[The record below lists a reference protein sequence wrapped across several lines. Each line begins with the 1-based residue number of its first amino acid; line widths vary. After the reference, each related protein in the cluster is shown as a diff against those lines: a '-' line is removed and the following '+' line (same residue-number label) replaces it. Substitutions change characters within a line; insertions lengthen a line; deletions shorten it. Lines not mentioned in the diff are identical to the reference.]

1 MPRYILT
8 GTPGSGKTTIL
19 RQLELEGFSVIEE
32 AATDIIALEQ
42 AKGIAEPWLQPAFL
56 NQIAALQCQ
65 RQLQNPRPPG
75 ELQFHDRS
83 VICTA
88 ALAEYLGY
96 DLSPFLS
103 EEIARIL
110 RENVFDPHVVFLRN
124 LGFVQPTEARLIS
137 FEESLRF
144 EQIHEQA
151 YRRYGFDLIVIEPGD
166 IASRVQAILK
176 ILAPSQ
182 F

>member
-1 MPRYILT
+1 MPRHILT

-32 AATDIIALEQ
+32 AAADVIALEQ

-56 NQIAALQCQ
+56 NQITALQCQ
-65 RQLQNPRPPG
+65 RQIQNFRPQN
-75 ELQFHDRS
+75 EVQFHDRS

-96 DLSPFLS
+96 DLSPFLA
-103 EEIARIL
+103 EEIARVL
-110 RENVFDPHVVFLRN
+110 RGNIFDQRVFFLRT
-124 LGFVQPTEARLIS
+124 LGFVQPTEARRIG

-144 EQIHEQA
+144 EQIHEET
-151 YRRYGFDLIVIEPGD
+151 YRRYGFDLVFIEPGE
-166 IASRVQAILK
+166 IASRVHAILK
-176 ILAPSQ
+176 ALDPSQ
-182 F
+182 S

>member
-1 MPRYILT
+1 MPRHILS

-32 AATDIIALEQ
+32 AATDVIALEQ
-42 AKGIAEPWLQPAFL
+42 AKGTAEPWLHPVFL
-56 NQIAALQCQ
+56 NQITVLQCQ
-65 RQLQNPRPPG
+65 RQIQNSRPSD
-75 ELQFHDRS
+75 EVQFHDRS

-103 EEIARIL
+103 EEIARVL
-110 RENVFDPHVVFLRN
+110 RGEIFDRRVFFLRN
-124 LGFVQPTEARLIS
+124 LGFLQPTEARRIS

-144 EQIHEQA
+144 EQIHIET
-151 YRRYGFDLIVIEPGD
+151 YRRYGFELIFIEPGD
-166 IASRVQAILK
+166 VVSRARAILK
-176 ILAPSQ
+176 ILTPSQ
-182 F
+182 S

>member
-1 MPRYILT
+1 MTRYILT
-8 GTPGSGKTTIL
+8 GTPGSGKTALL
-19 RQLELEGFSVIEE
+19 RQLELEGFSVVEE

-42 AKGIAEPWLQPAFL
+42 AKGIAEPWMHPAFL

-65 RQLQNPRPPG
+65 RQLQNSRSPA
-75 ELQFHDRS
+75 EIQFHDRS

-103 EEIARIL
+103 QEIARIL
-110 RENVFDPHVVFLRN
+110 REDVFDRRVFFLRN
-124 LGFVQPTEARLIS
+124 LGFIQTTAARRIS

-144 EQIHEQA
+144 EQIHKET
-151 YRRYGFDLIVIEPGD
+151 YDRYGFELIFIEPAD
-166 IASRVQAILK
+166 VASRTQVILDS
-176 ILAPSQ
+176 LRSPRL
-182 F
+182 

>member
-19 RQLELEGFSVIEE
+19 RQLELEGYSVIEE

-42 AKGIAEPWLQPAFL
+42 AKGVAEPWLHPAFL

-65 RQLQNPRPPG
+65 RQIQSSRSSG
-75 ELQFHDRS
+75 EVQFHDRS

-96 DLSPFLS
+96 HLSPFLA
-103 EEIARIL
+103 EEIARVQRDEIFD
-110 RENVFDPHVVFLRN
+110 RRVFFLRN
-124 LGFVQPTEARLIS
+124 LGFIQPTDARRIN

-144 EQIHEQA
+144 EQIHIET
-151 YRRYGFDLIVIEPGD
+151 YRRYGFDLIFIEPGD
-166 IASRVQAILK
+166 IATRVQQILK
-176 ILAPSQ
+176 ILAPSHS
-182 F
+182 